1 MKNQG
6 LFART
11 RILMAWAVFGACSS
25 PEPRRLDL
33 DDLSFMK
40 PSLTLYEAMIFQF
53 GRPLQE
59 EASGD
64 EFRATYPVK
73 QELASVTNIN
83 GKGFARR
90 VGGLVNAY
98 PTGPQEVT
106 LVFNAKNRRYKRL
119 QWQLASSRQDP

>member
-6 LFART
+6 LFGRT
-11 RILMAWAVFGACSS
+11 SILMACAVFGACSG

-33 DDLSFMK
+33 DDLSFMR
-40 PSLTLYEAMIFQF
+40 PSLTSYEAMIFQF

-83 GKGFARR
+83 GKGIARG
-90 VGGLVNAY
+90 VCGLVDTY

-119 QWQLASSRQDP
+119 QWQLARSQQDP